1 MKRRLGIYCFHDAS
15 GIVDQYVIT
24 ALRGLKTVCE
34 EVLFVSAAEIADPGK
49 FSENGLEDLRILRAS
64 GRSNLPFLK
73 AALAQRGAGKDAGG
87 EELVLLDDGLM
98 GPVRSLESM
107 FREMDGRENLDFW
120 GLSVHSEPG
129 MTPESHPEEYTAW
142 ISSSFAVFRESL
154 TGQPAFGEML
164 EQVSGLGPEDPD
176 PEGRQLTSFLEE
188 KGFRGGTFL
197 RTPENGAY
205 SPDYLLMD
213 PVDAIR
219 TGNCPFFEKRVFYL
233 PQMRYLAES
242 AGEQPWELIRFL
254 RKETDY
260 DTNQILPHLIRT
272 CHQDDLVR
280 TLRMTYV
287 LPSAFRIPREN
298 PEMDGGREPAVALV
312 MHLYYMDLLKESARY
327 AGSMP
332 ETADIYIL
340 TGSPEKKPLIE
351 EAFSKL
357 PNRVKIRITQNRGR
371 DVGSFLVSTADL
383 QEKYDLICFYHDK
396 KTRDILPQTAGHSF
410 AYKTAECVLSSRSYV
425 ENIIALFTAHPEI
438 GMVSGL
444 TPNHAGYQGLLAC
457 EWGNNYENALALAR
471 ELKLKVPISADHI
484 PAAGMG
490 DVFWYRT
497 RAMAPMFRKSWKYED
512 FPEEPVGLDGTILH
526 AIERIY
532 PFAVQE
538 AGYLPARAMP
548 EHIAAL
554 EMSNL
559 EFYDRAYN
567 QVRLES
573 RVYGDFQT
581 VLEIERERLDPG
593 LAALAQAANLSTQVR
608 LTLKRHLPHGLYS
621 GFVKVKR
628 KLFGPHDI
636 REGADEELDRML
648 EDREQD
654 PAKTK

>member
-64 GRSNLPFLK
+64 GRGNLPFLK

-164 EQVSGLGPEDPD
+164 EQVSGMGPEDPD
-176 PEGRQLTSFLEE
+176 QEGRLLTSFLEK
-188 KGFRGGTFL
+188 KGFRGGAFL

-219 TGNCPFFEKRVFYL
+219 AGNCPFFEKRVFCL
-233 PQMRYLAES
+233 PQMRYLAGS

-287 LPSAFRIPREN
+287 LPSTHSIHSGDQGFRT
-298 PEMDGGREPAVALV
+298 ALV
-312 MHLYYMDLLKESARY
+312 MHLYYMDLLDDSVHY
-327 AGSMP
+327 ASSVP
-332 ETADIYIL
+332 ENTDIFIL
-340 TGSPEKKPLIE
+340 TASQENREQILHKFSAFANRIE
-351 EAFSKL
+351 I
-357 PNRVKIRITQNRGR
+357 RVTRNRGR
-371 DVGSFLVSTADL
+371 DVASLLAGAADL
-383 QEKYDLICFYHDK
+383 QDQYDLICFYHDK
-396 KTRDILPQTAGHSF
+396 KTREVRPQTAGHSF
-410 AYKTAECVLSSRSYV
+410 AYKTAECVLSSKEYV
-425 ENIIALFTAHPEI
+425 RNILALFSEHPEI
-438 GMVSGL
+438 GLVSGI
-444 TPNHAGYQGLLAC
+444 TPSHAAYLGLLAG
-457 EWGNNYENALALAR
+457 EWGQNYEQTCSLAS
-471 ELKLKVPISADHI
+471 ELKIQVPMSRDHV

-490 DVFWYRT
+490 NVFWYRT
-497 RAMAPMFRKSWKYED
+497 RALRLLFERHWCYED
-512 FPEEPVGLDGTILH
+512 FPEEPIGIDGTMLH
-526 AIERIY
+526 AIERLY
-532 PFAVQE
+532 PLAVQA
-538 AGYLPARAMP
+538 AGFLPARVMP

-554 EMSNL
+554 EIDNL
-559 EFYDRAYN
+559 SFYTREYN
-567 QVRLES
+567 KARIEAGI
-573 RVYGDFQT
+573 YGKFEE
-581 VLEIERERLDPG
+581 VISEERKRLDPCRD
-593 LAALAQAANLSTQVR
+593 ALVHSANFSTQAR
-608 LTLKRHLPHGLYS
+608 LAFKRHVPGAVYR
-621 GFVKVKR
+621 GMMKIKR
-628 KLFGPHDI
+628 FLIGP
-636 REGADEELDRML
+636 RNVTAEMEESLDEML
-648 EDREQD
+648 ENAAEKM
-654 PAKTK
+654 AKTDKS